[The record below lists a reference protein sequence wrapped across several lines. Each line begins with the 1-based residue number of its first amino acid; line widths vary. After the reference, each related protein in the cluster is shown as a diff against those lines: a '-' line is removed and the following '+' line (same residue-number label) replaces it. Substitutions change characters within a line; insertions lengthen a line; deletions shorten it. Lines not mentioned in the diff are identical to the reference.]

1 MTTATAPVKKTPK
14 AEKNDGLAAAG
25 KRAMRATA
33 AFARERK
40 GESWWV
46 VLSSIALLALALV
59 GTFPLWAWPFRLV
72 SSLLA
77 ALLMVRVFVIYHDH
91 QHRAIL
97 SKSKAAERLMNVIGV
112 LLLAPPSSWK
122 HSHDA
127 HHAHNSKL
135 HGNDL
140 GSFPTMTRERY
151 RASSWKERLR
161 YRVSRHPLTI
171 LCGYLT
177 SFAFAM
183 CLDPFLEDRR
193 RHFDG
198 LISILVHIGLIVS
211 VGFFFG
217 WAGVLFTIV
226 LPFGV
231 ASALGLL
238 SVLRPAQLPGRIAD
252 GRGRLDLRR
261 RGPRILEFHADA
273 ARSPLV
279 HGKHRLPPHPPS
291 ERENPLLPP
300 ARGLQ
305 SPAGSTEGQ
314 AHEPR
319 AGGHYPLSSVE
330 GVECRGATPRRL
342 WRGKE
347 FGRLTAPA
355 NRNQFP

>member
-1 MTTATAPVKKTPK
+1 MTTATAPMEEAPA
-14 AEKNDGLAAAG
+14 AEKDRGLAAAG

-33 AFARERK
+33 SFARERK
-40 GESWWV
+40 GKSWWV
-46 VLSSIALLALALV
+46 VLSSITLLALALA
-59 GTFPLWAWPFRLV
+59 GTFPVWAWPFRLV

-97 SKSKAAERLMNVIGV
+97 SKSVAADRLMKVVGV

-140 GSFPTMTRERY
+140 GSFPTMTCERY
-151 RASSWKERLR
+151 RSSSWKERLR
-161 YRVSRHPLTI
+161 YRISRHPLTI

-198 LISILVHIGLIVS
+198 LLSLLVHAAIIAA
-211 VGFFFG
+211 VGVFFG

-226 LPFGV
+226 LPFGA
-231 ASALGLL
+231 ASALGSYLFYAQHNFPGVSL
-238 SVLRPAQLPGRIAD
+238 MDEDGWTYEGAALESSSFMQMPRVLHWFTGNIGYHHIHHLNARIPFYRLPEVYKALPDLQKAKRTSLAPGDVLRCL
-252 GRGRLDLRR
+252 RLKVWNVDEQR
-261 RGPRILEFHADA
+261 
-273 ARSPLV
+273 LV
-279 HGKHRLPPHPPS
+279 GYGAGKNS
-291 ERENPLLPP
+291 N
-300 ARGLQ
+300 A
-305 SPAGSTEGQ
+305 
-314 AHEPR
+314 
-319 AGGHYPLSSVE
+319 
-330 GVECRGATPRRL
+330 
-342 WRGKE
+342 
-347 FGRLTAPA
+347 
-355 NRNQFP
+355 